1 MIIYVM
7 INYPYT
13 CLTSDDSVLFNPRM
27 HRQSMDPN
35 RTYMINDS
43 KRIALIGSSITTVGM
58 NAKSMR
64 TFVDCRAKWNH
75 LLAIRFRT

>member
-1 MIIYVM
+1 M

-43 KRIALIGSSITTVGM
+43 KRIALIGSSITTVEGVGTELM
-58 NAKSMR
+58 AMKELESN
-64 TFVDCRAKWNH
+64 T
-75 LLAIRFRT
+75 AIF

>member
-43 KRIALIGSSITTVGM
+43 KRIALIGSSITTVEGVGTELM
-58 NAKSMR
+58 AMKELESN
-64 TFVDCRAKWNH
+64 T
-75 LLAIRFRT
+75 AIF